1 MAGLDA
7 ALLRLSLPAP
17 VTGAHLAALHGP
29 LMLAGFLGT
38 VISLERAVAARRRWA
53 WVAPYA
59 HAVGMLALLAG
70 APSAVGKGLLLVGA
84 LGLDAVYL
92 YILRTRAG
100 AVATQ
105 IEALGALSL
114 TLGTWLWLMDKPLET
129 VATLWLEFLIF
140 TIIGERLELGRSP
153 ASPSAH
159 NGLPRCSSAHCARQW
174 PSAFC
179 RLRHAQWLLLVGY

>member
-7 ALLRLSLPAP
+7 ALLRLNLPAP

-70 APSAVGKGLLLVGA
+70 P
-84 LGLDAVYL
+84 
-92 YILRTRAG
+92 
-100 AVATQ
+100 Q
-105 IEALGALSL
+105 
-114 TLGTWLWLMDKPLET
+114 
-129 VATLWLEFLIF
+129 
-140 TIIGERLELGRSP
+140 
-153 ASPSAH
+153 
-159 NGLPRCSSAHCARQW
+159 AR
-174 PSAFC
+174 
-179 RLRHAQWLLLVGY
+179 